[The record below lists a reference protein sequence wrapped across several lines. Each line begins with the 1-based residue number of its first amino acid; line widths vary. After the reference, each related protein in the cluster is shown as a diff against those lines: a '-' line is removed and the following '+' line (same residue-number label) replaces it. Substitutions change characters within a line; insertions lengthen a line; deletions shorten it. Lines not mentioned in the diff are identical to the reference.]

1 MMESSACSIIEVK
14 TAMITCE
21 KCGTEYDEE
30 DGYCVA
36 CDEFT
41 PPEGEVCEFCGDKP
55 ATSYVQ
61 DHPVCDDCYD
71 DAYPVD

>member
-1 MMESSACSIIEVK
+1 MG
-14 TAMITCE
+14 TITCE
-21 KCGTEYDEE
+21 ECGAEYNEE

-36 CDEFT
+36 CDEST
-41 PPEGEVCEFCGDKP
+41 PPPGEQCEFCDNP

-61 DHPVCDDCYD
+61 DHPVCDDCFD